1 MAKGVSVDG
10 LGSVVSQV
18 FGFTTGMSNDEE

>member
-10 LGSVVSQV
+10 LGSVVSRV
-18 FGFTTGMSNDEE
+18 FGFITSMSNDEE